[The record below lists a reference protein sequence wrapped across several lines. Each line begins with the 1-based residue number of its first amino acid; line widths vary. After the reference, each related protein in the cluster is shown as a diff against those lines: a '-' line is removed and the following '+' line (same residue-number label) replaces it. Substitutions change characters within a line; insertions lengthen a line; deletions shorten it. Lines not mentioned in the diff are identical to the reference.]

1 MEKVENV
8 ILSIT
13 GSIIF
18 RDIGINVPYLKD
30 LNNLLRKKIASEN
43 KRFFLFIGGGHTSR
57 EYQYTAERVVGKV
70 KNEDMHWL
78 GVNATRLNAH
88 LLRTIFSDIAYPKV
102 VIHYDK
108 KPAFGDYKVVI
119 CAGWLPGT
127 STDFDMI
134 NLANLLRVK
143 KTYSLLNVA
152 GIYDRDPRLFK
163 DIKLIPRMNW
173 VGYREMIGDWWDP
186 KREIPFD
193 PFASKLAEHF
203 QIKVV
208 FLEGKNLK
216 NLENALA
223 GKSFTGSII
232 E

>member
-1 MEKVENV
+1 MNKTEDV
-8 ILSIT
+8 ILSIA

-18 RDIGINVPYLKD
+18 RDIGINTLYLKD
-30 LNNLLRKKIASEN
+30 LNSLLRKQIASLN
-43 KRFFLFIGGGHTSR
+43 RRFFLFIGGGHTSR

-78 GVNATRLNAH
+78 GVHATRLNAH
-88 LLRTIFSDIAYPKV
+88 LLRTVFRDIAYPKV
-102 VIHYDK
+102 VIRYDR
-108 KPAFGDYKVVI
+108 KPNVGEAKVVV

-134 NLANLLRVK
+134 NLAKLLRIK

-152 GIYDRDPRLFK
+152 GIYDRDPKLFK
-163 DIKLIPRMNW
+163 KAKPINHMSWPD
-173 VGYREMIGDWWDP
+173 YREMIGDWWDS

-203 QIKVV
+203 RIKVV
-208 FLEGKNLK
+208 FLEGKNLR

-223 GKSFTGSII
+223 GKGFAGSVI